1 MDCARC
7 QQKMMAETVITLRR
21 SVFGVRETRRQGGY
35 CATCRRSAV
44 QPEAPARTGRAR
56 LLCAGIARSVTEALH
71 APVRTQQTACLSP

>member
-1 MDCARC
+1 MDCAHC

-21 SVFGVRETRRQGGY
+21 GVFGLRETRRQGGY

-44 QPEAPARTGRAR
+44 LAEATASPGRAR

-71 APVRTQQTACLSP
+71 APVRPPQAACLSP